1 MNRGQMIEAEH
12 AARVIP
18 ATLAQRGLRPLFS
31 DWLLTEDNGL
41 TWLFGVLD
49 VARIARLEDFISYD
63 LLHHISTALHGKPV
77 FISNSSGLRFAVLL
91 SRPPR
96 LPKTVDFPGIER
108 GRLRM
113 GVGAGGGEITALWSK
128 VGHLLVAGKT
138 GAGKSVFLRLAVHQA
153 IGDGAQLIL
162 GDLDGATFPMLAGH
176 PALLAPIAST
186 PEAMH
191 ALIERGLG
199 ECEHRAT
206 LYAGVDGYPE
216 TVEEYNDLAASQD
229 APALSRLV
237 VVLDEFNTAALATG
251 GGNGGLAK
259 AAAQLGWRGRK
270 FGVTVI
276 FAAQDFTKNVVG
288 RIRDQVGAAIC
299 FRVRSTEVARAVGCV
314 EAASIPASRPGMAVS
329 DRWGLMQ
336 AYFLDKSAL
345 IDATAQPGPA
355 LSEQEQRVIAAALAA
370 DGRVTLA
377 LLQEYGYG
385 KNEAGRLLTEW
396 RMRGWVQKDPARQ
409 NAHYINLARF
419 PAFSEF
425 PGVSRVSRFPGP
437 GGENN
442 TE

>member
-1 MNRGQMIEAEH
+1 MNRGQLREAEH

-31 DWLLTEDNGL
+31 DWLLTEDHGL

-49 VARIARLEDFISYD
+49 VARINRLEDFLRGD
-63 LLHHISTALHGKPV
+63 LLHHISTALQGRPV
-77 FISNSSGLRFAVLL
+77 FISNSSGLRYAVLL

-96 LPKTVDFPGIER
+96 LPKRVDFPGSTR
-108 GRLRM
+108 GQVRI
-113 GVGAGGGEITALWSK
+113 GVRGGGGEIAIPWDRM
-128 VGHLLVAGKT
+128 GHLLVAGQT
-138 GAGKSVFLRLAVHQA
+138 GAGKSAFLRLIVHQA
-153 IGDGAQLIL
+153 IGDGAHLLL

-176 PALLAPIAST
+176 PALLAPVGTT
-186 PEAMH
+186 PEDIH
-191 ALIERGLG
+191 AVVERGLG
-199 ECEHRAT
+199 ECAHRAA
-206 LYAGVDGYPE
+206 LYEGIAGYPD
-216 TVEEYNDLAASQD
+216 TLTEYNALAECQGQSVL
-229 APALSRLV
+229 PRVL
-237 VVLDEFNTAALATG
+237 VVLDEFNAAVLACGGTG
-251 GGNGGLAK
+251 GGLAK
-259 AAAQLGWRGRK
+259 AAAELSWRGRK
-270 FGVTVI
+270 FGVSLA
-276 FAAQDFTKNVVG
+276 FAAQDFGKAVVG
-288 RIRDQVGAAIC
+288 RIRDQIGAALC
-299 FRVRSTEVARAVGCV
+299 FRVRAVEVARAVGCA
-314 EAASIPASRPGMAVS
+314 EAVNIPASRPGMALS
-329 DRWGLMQ
+329 DRWGLLQ
-336 AYFLDKSAL
+336 TYYLDKSAL

-385 KNEAGRLLTEW
+385 KNEAGRLLSEW